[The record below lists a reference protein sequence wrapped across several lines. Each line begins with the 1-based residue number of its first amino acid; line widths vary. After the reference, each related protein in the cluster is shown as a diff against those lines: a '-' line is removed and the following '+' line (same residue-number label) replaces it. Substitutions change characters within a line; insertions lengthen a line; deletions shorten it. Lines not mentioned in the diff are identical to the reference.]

1 MAKERASARTVTA
14 TAMPSYPVELPIQYK
29 MLGETQV
36 AGQGRTV
43 TIGSRSIRLFCDR
56 PLPLNEKIQVVV
68 VWPATLPDG
77 TGLNLWIEGAT
88 LRNVLSDVEIC
99 VDRYE
104 FRTRRAA
111 RRAGSPTIVP
121 NLKARSVTGSARR

>member
-1 MAKERASARTVTA
+1 MR
-14 TAMPSYPVELPIQYK
+14 
-29 MLGETQV
+29 GEIQV

-43 TIGSRSIRLFCDR
+43 TIGSRSIRFVCER
-56 PLPLNEKIQVVV
+56 PLPLNEKIQLVV

-77 TGLNLWIEGAT
+77 TGLNLWIEGTT
-88 LRNVLSDVEIC
+88 LRNALNEVDVR

-111 RRAGSPTIVP
+111 RRAGPSEIAENP
-121 NLKARSVTGSARR
+121 KARSVTGGARR